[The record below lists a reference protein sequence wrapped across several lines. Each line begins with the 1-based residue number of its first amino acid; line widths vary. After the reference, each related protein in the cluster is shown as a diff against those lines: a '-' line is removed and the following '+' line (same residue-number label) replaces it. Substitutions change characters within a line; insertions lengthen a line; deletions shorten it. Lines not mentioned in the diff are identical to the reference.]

1 MKKDEERREEKG
13 KEGKRTKEMRREGER
28 RGEKR
33 RKRCE
38 GKRREEKK
46 WDEKGREEFLKTQ
59 KHQNYTLPRDH
70 ILAISRKLYH
80 AANKKKSMK

>member
-13 KEGKRTKEMRREGER
+13 KEGKRTKEMRRKGER

-33 RKRCE
+33 R
-38 GKRREEKK
+38 KK
-46 WDEKGREEFLKTQ
+46 WDEKGREEFFKTQ

>member
-1 MKKDEERREEKG
+1 MRREEKRRGKKGRERKRWEGKVKEEERREG
-13 KEGKRTKEMRREGER
+13 RNEMR
-28 RGEKR
+28 
-33 RKRCE
+33 
-38 GKRREEKK
+38 
-46 WDEKGREEFLKTQ
+46 REEFLKTQ

>member
-1 MKKDEERREEKG
+1 
-13 KEGKRTKEMRREGER
+13 MR
-28 RGEKR
+28 
-33 RKRCE
+33 
-38 GKRREEKK
+38 
-46 WDEKGREEFLKTQ
+46 REEFLKTQ